1 LRKALVQAGK
11 GSLEPVEIPSEDGRD
26 HIGPE
31 TVGMLGEA
39 RSKCRRVLGIL
50 GGAFLTGVFTE
61 EGAQRKIDQGSDGKG
76 ALPGSQWVCGY
87 RASPPQWK

>member
-26 HIGPE
+26 YIGPE

-50 GGAFLTGVFTE
+50 GRSSPASSPKR
-61 EGAQRKIDQGSDGKG
+61 AQRKIDQGSDGKG